1 LAIAD
6 CGFQRDL
13 IAELIGIRSPKSVM
27 SSGSLALILHAHLP
41 FVRHPE
47 HEHFLEEDWFFEAIT
62 ECYVPLVRMMQRL
75 LDEHVPF
82 KLAMSLTPTLCAMLQ
97 DKLLCER
104 YVRHLD
110 SLIDLA
116 TRERKRNRNHPPLHE
131 LANFYFK
138 IFRETRRFFVDEYK
152 CDLLATFRELRE
164 SGGLE
169 IVASAATHGLL
180 PLLQEPVIAEGGD
193 LGVPAFAS
201 STPSRSTL
209 KTVAARAQIL
219 IGRDVY
225 VDLFGVEPRGF
236 WLPECAYGPG
246 LESILQEANIR
257 WFVLDT
263 HGLLFGKP
271 RPRRSIYAPCYTPAG
286 PAAFARDHDSS
297 RQVWSAQGGYPGDP
311 AYREFYRDAGFDLPL
326 EHLGPVAHGTRKFSG
341 VKYHRITGAGGQKE
355 LYDPAA
361 AERIAE
367 RQALHYLEERRR
379 QIREVAAAG
388 FDPIVVVPFDAE
400 LFGHWWFEGPGFL
413 EQFIRQSAIER
424 DFRLS
429 TPSEYLT
436 ANPTQQIIEPATS
449 TWGEKGYFEVW
460 LNPSNAWIYPQLHI
474 AAQRMS
480 DAARRYASSAV
491 VEQPLRLTGE
501 NPPDEAPALQL
512 ADRVLKQLAREL
524 LLAQSSDW
532 AFLMKTGTAPEYATK
547 RTIDH
552 LARFNRLHDQL
563 VTNTVDEKFLRE
575 CQWRDNL
582 FPNVNWSYYV

>member
-1 LAIAD
+1 M
-6 CGFQRDL
+6 
-13 IAELIGIRSPKSVM
+13 P
-27 SSGSLALILHAHLP
+27 GSLALILHAHLP

-75 LDEHVPF
+75 VDDHVPF

-116 TRERKRNRNHPPLHE
+116 TRERKRNRNHPSLRE
-131 LANFYFK
+131 LADFYFK
-138 IFRETRRFFVDEYK
+138 IFGEARRFFVDECK
-152 CDLLATFRELRE
+152 CDLVAAFRELRE

-180 PLLQEPVIAEGGD
+180 PLLQEPVIAGGGD
-193 LGVPAFAS
+193 IGAPAFAW
-201 STPSRSTL
+201 STPPRSTPAA
-209 KTVAARAQIL
+209 TAARAQVL

-225 VDLFGVEPRGF
+225 VELFGVEPVGF

-246 LESILQEANIR
+246 LKSILQVANIR

-271 RPRRSIYAPCYTPAG
+271 RPCRSIYAPCYTPTG
-286 PAAFARDHDSS
+286 PAAFARDCDSS
-297 RQVWSAQGGYPGDP
+297 RQVWSTQGGYPGDP
-311 AYREFYRDAGFDLPL
+311 AFREFYRDAGFDLPL
-326 EHLGPVAHGTRKFSG
+326 EHLGPVAHGARKFSG
-341 VKYHRITGAGGQKE
+341 VKYHRITGASGQKE
-355 LYDPAA
+355 LYDPVA
-361 AERIAE
+361 AEKVAE
-367 RQALHYLEERRR
+367 TQAHHFVAERRR

-400 LFGHWWFEGPGFL
+400 LFGHWWFEGPRFL
-413 EQFIRQSAIER
+413 EQFIRQAAIER
-424 DFRLS
+424 DFHLS
-429 TPSEYLT
+429 TPSEYLA

-449 TWGEKGYFEVW
+449 TWGENGYFEVW
-460 LNPSNAWIYPQLHI
+460 LNPSNAWIYPQLHV
-474 AAQRMS
+474 AAQQMS
-480 DAARRYASSAV
+480 AVARRHANECS
-491 VEQPLRLTGE
+491 PLAE
-501 NPPDEAPALQL
+501 
-512 ADRVLKQLAREL
+512 RVLKQLAREL

-532 AFLMKTGTAPEYATK
+532 AFLIKTGTAREYATR

-552 LARFNRLHDQL
+552 LARFNRLYDQL
-563 VTNTVDEKFLRE
+563 VTNTVDEEFLRGCE
-575 CQWRDNL
+575 WRDNL
-582 FPNVNWSYYV
+582 FPNVNWRYYI